1 MVIYTDIQTGRMSFF
16 PIKIFILGKFG
27 GKEQPGEVSSAWRR
41 REYSFSSGAARPQ
54 GVSEDSERTR
64 PTSGFLR
71 NFNWNIKKK
80 LQSTREIME
89 KSWADRTFFDEL
101 VCHKGLL
108 VRCGALSLVRL
119 L

>member
-71 NFNWNIKKK
+71 NFNCKK
-80 LQSTREIME
+80 E
-89 KSWADRTFFDEL
+89 KKNYSRQERSWKN
-101 VCHKGLL
+101 HGGSNLL
-108 VRCGALSLVRL
+108 
-119 L
+119 